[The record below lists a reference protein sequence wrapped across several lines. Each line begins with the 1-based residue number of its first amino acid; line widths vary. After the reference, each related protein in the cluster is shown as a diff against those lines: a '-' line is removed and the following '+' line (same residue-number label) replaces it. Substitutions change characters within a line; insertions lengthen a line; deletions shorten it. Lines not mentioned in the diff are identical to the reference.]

1 MHFVQWHSVPARR
14 RSSISLVFIVLKQ
27 LFAISVYL
35 VIIFLNFFLPI
46 YEIYTFFFLNLKGKQ
61 LSEFHLHCRIKSE
74 SEERGGGKKMGSV
87 QKSAE
92 RSE

>member
-1 MHFVQWHSVPARR
+1 M
-14 RSSISLVFIVLKQ
+14 LKQ

-74 SEERGGGKKMGSV
+74 SEERGGKRKQDQFRKVLRGQNNPGCAPDV
-87 QKSAE
+87 V
-92 RSE
+92 R

>member
-35 VIIFLNFFLPI
+35 VIIFLNFLLPI
-46 YEIYTFFFLNLKGKQ
+46 YEIYTFFPKP
-61 LSEFHLHCRIKSE
+61 
-74 SEERGGGKKMGSV
+74 ERQAV
-87 QKSAE
+87 VWIPFAL
-92 RSE
+92 